1 MYSLHF
7 GDKSTLKSHLVTVF
21 ANTVEYQKSYL
32 DNLDS
37 QTINRLNIWI
47 IIQYQYDRSTKLSGG
62 IFIFVKFTL
71 FLY

>member
-1 MYSLHF
+1 MYSLHL

-37 QTINRLNIWI
+37 QTINRLNI
-47 IIQYQYDRSTKLSGG
+47 
-62 IFIFVKFTL
+62 
-71 FLY
+71 